1 MTTRPT
7 LLLVDDEAHSL
18 AAMRMAL
25 EDDFECLTAP
35 DADEAMRLMD
45 HNFVQA
51 IFCDQRM
58 PGRTGVEFLAE
69 VRDRWPDTM
78 RIIIT
83 GYTETNDMIA
93 AINEAGIYQFLTK
106 PWHPDQLV
114 MAAKNAAQLFQLS
127 REHDRL
133 SLEMRVLGKTADSR
147 VEARRRALREGFG
160 FERILRT
167 PNSPMNATVDLAR
180 QVASFDV
187 PVLVS
192 GEPGTGKDTMA
203 RAMHYASLRSD
214 QAFHEINCAGLP
226 DDVLRLEL
234 LGARK
239 GAVPGV
245 PGTRIGLLQKATR
258 GTLFLN
264 GVDTLSPGMQLVLL
278 RVATEGRFE
287 PLGTTE
293 TVVTNARLM
302 AGSHSDLAA
311 AVAAGRVRQDLYY
324 ALAATELSLP
334 PLRARLE
341 DLEILTRHILEDLAC
356 EHRKPVKGLTGLAL
370 EFLANHDW
378 PGNLPELTNELTRML
393 ILSQE
398 TRLGPELI
406 SRHILQAD
414 PMVTGR
420 PGSRETEGLV
430 AGGTLRERIETIEA
444 RILRETLT
452 RLKWNK
458 SRAAEELGL
467 SRVGLRSKLE
477 RYGVQQPGSTNP
489 AEQEE
494 D

>member
-1 MTTRPT
+1 MSVLPT
-7 LLLVDDEAHSL
+7 LLLVDDEEHSL

-25 EDDFECLTAP
+25 EDDFDCLTAQN
-35 DADEAMRLMD
+35 ADEAMRQMEENYV
-45 HNFVQA
+45 HA

-58 PGRTGVEFLAE
+58 PGRSGVEFLAD
-69 VRDRWPDTM
+69 VRDRWPETV

-133 SLEMRVLGKTADSR
+133 SLEMRFVGKTAENK
-147 VEARRRALREGFG
+147 VEARRRTLREGFG
-160 FERILRT
+160 FERVLRSA
-167 PNSPMNATVDLAR
+167 NSPMNAVVELAR

-187 PVLVS
+187 PVLIS
-192 GEPGTGKDTMA
+192 GEAGTGKEAMA

-214 QAFHEINCAGLP
+214 QSFFELNCAGLP
-226 DDVLRLEL
+226 DEALRVEL
-234 LGARK
+234 LGAKK
-239 GAVPGV
+239 GALPGL
-245 PGTRIGLLQKATR
+245 PNTKIGLLQKATR

-264 GVDTLSPGMQLVLL
+264 GVDNLSPQMQLVLL
-278 RVATEGRFE
+278 RVAAEGSFE
-287 PLGTTE
+287 PLGGTE
-293 TVVTNARLM
+293 TLTTNTRLM
-302 AGSHSDLAA
+302 VGSHSDLSA
-311 AVAAGRVRQDLYY
+311 AVAEGTFRKDLYY
-324 ALAATELSLP
+324 ALATTELSLP
-334 PLRARLE
+334 PLRARME
-341 DLEILTRHILEDLAC
+341 DLELLTRHMLGDLAA
-356 EHRKPVKGLTGLAL
+356 EHSKPVEGLSSLAL
-370 EFLANHDW
+370 EFLGNYDW
-378 PGNLPELTNELTRML
+378 PGNLAELSNELTRML

-398 TRLGPELI
+398 PRLGPEII

-414 PMVTGR
+414 PSVTTR
-420 PGSRETEGLV
+420 PDPGTAELL
-430 AGGTLRERIETIEA
+430 AGEGTLKDRIEAMEA

-467 SRVGLRSKLE
+467 SRVGLRSKLD
-477 RYGVQQPGSTNP
+477 RYGVHQPGKFSNV
-489 AEQEE
+489 EEE